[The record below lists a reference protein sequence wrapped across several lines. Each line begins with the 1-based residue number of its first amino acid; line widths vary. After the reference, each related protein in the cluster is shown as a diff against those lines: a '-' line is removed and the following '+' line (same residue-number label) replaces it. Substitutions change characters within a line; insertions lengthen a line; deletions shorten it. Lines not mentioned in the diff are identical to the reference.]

1 MKKIVVLTGAG
12 ISQES
17 GIKTFRDAGGLWEG
31 YPVLEVATPEGYAR
45 NPELVLAFYNARRR
59 ELKKAQPNAAH
70 HALKQLERFYEVNII
85 TQNIDD
91 LHERAG
97 SKNIIHLHGELNKVR
112 SLTNEQEIL
121 DWQGDLS
128 STDTDSQGGP
138 LRPHVVWFGE
148 AVPNIV
154 EAMRLVKQADILLV
168 IGTSLQVYP
177 AAGLIDMVKS
187 SSTPIY
193 LVDPK
198 PDTQREDVTIIQAKA
213 GEAVP
218 RLVKKLL
225 DQVNR
230 LR

>member
-1 MKKIVVLTGAG
+1 MKKIVVLPGAG
-12 ISQES
+12 LSQES

-70 HALKQLERFYEVNII
+70 YALKQLEKSYEVSII

-128 STDTDSQGGP
+128 SADTDSQGGP

-154 EAMRLVKQADILLV
+154 VAMRLVKQADVLLV

-177 AAGLIDMVKS
+177 AAGLIDTVKS
-187 SSTPIY
+187 SDIPIY

-198 PDTQREDVTIIQAKA
+198 PDTQREDVTVIQAKA

-225 DQVNR
+225 HQVE
-230 LR
+230 

>member
-70 HALKQLERFYEVNII
+70 YALKQLEKSYEVSII

-128 STDTDSQGGP
+128 SADTDSQGGP

-154 EAMRLVKQADILLV
+154 VADI
-168 IGTSLQVYP
+168 
-177 AAGLIDMVKS
+177 
-187 SSTPIY
+187 PIY

-198 PDTQREDVTIIQAKA
+198 PDTQREDVTVIQAKA

-225 DQVNR
+225 HQVE
-230 LR
+230 

>member
-1 MKKIVVLTGAG
+1 MAMKKIVVLTGAG

-70 HALKQLERFYEVNII
+70 YALKQLEGSYEVDIV

-112 SLTNEQEIL
+112 SLINEQEIL
-121 DWQGDLS
+121 DWRGDLS
-128 STDTDSQGGP
+128 SADTDSQGGP

-154 EAMRLVKQADILLV
+154 VAARLVKQADVLLV

-177 AAGLIDMVKS
+177 AAGLIDVAKS
-187 SSTPIY
+187 DIPIY
-193 LVDPK
+193 LIDPK
-198 PDTQREDVTIIQAKA
+198 PDTQRKDVAIIQAKA

-225 DQVNR
+225 YQVNSR
-230 LR
+230 

>member
-45 NPELVLAFYNARRR
+45 NQELVLAFYNSRRR

-70 HALKQLERFYEVNII
+70 YALKQLEKSYEVSII

-128 STDTDSQGGP
+128 SADTDSQGGP

-154 EAMRLVKQADILLV
+154 VAMRLVKQADVLLV

-177 AAGLIDMVKS
+177 AAGLIDTVKS
-187 SSTPIY
+187 SDIPIY

-198 PDTQREDVTIIQAKA
+198 PDTQREDVTVIQAKA

-225 DQVNR
+225 HQVE
-230 LR
+230 

>member
-70 HALKQLERFYEVNII
+70 YALKQLEKSYEVSII

-128 STDTDSQGGP
+128 SADTDSQGGP

-154 EAMRLVKQADILLV
+154 VAMRLVKQADVLLV

-177 AAGLIDMVKS
+177 AAGLIDTVKS
-187 SSTPIY
+187 SDIPIY

-198 PDTQREDVTIIQAKA
+198 PDTQREDVTVIQAKA

-225 DQVNR
+225 HQVE
-230 LR
+230 

>member
-70 HALKQLERFYEVNII
+70 YALKQLEKSYEVSII

-128 STDTDSQGGP
+128 SADTDSQGGP

-148 AVPNIV
+148 SVPNIV
-154 EAMRLVKQADILLV
+154 VAMRLVKQADVLLV

-177 AAGLIDMVKS
+177 AAGLIDTVKS
-187 SSTPIY
+187 SDIPIY

-198 PDTQREDVTIIQAKA
+198 PDTQREDVTVIQAKA

-225 DQVNR
+225 HQVE
-230 LR
+230 